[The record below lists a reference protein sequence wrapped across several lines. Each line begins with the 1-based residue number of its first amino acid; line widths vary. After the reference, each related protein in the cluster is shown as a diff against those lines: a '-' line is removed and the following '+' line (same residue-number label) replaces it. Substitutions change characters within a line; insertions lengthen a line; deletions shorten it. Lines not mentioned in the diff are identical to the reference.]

1 MSKYGQYCPI
11 ARATEVLGDRWT
23 LLIVR
28 DLFYGAQHFNDL
40 DRGLPGIPRA
50 LLVKRLRLLEQAGL
64 LMRHD
69 APHGKKTCYELTRAG
84 RELEPVIDALVMWGA
99 NWCFGEPTEEELDP
113 VLLLWWMRDGVRR
126 DLLTQKRIVVEFHFR
141 DVKPSLF
148 WLVMRRDDV
157 SLCIQHPGFDSDV
170 LVTTDLAVFYQV
182 WLGRLTW
189 GEVIED
195 NRLVLDAIPT
205 LIRDFTH
212 WFTLS
217 PFADAVAGAVRTTT
231 QPSD

>member
-11 ARATEVLGDRWT
+11 ARAAEVLGDRWT

-64 LMRHD
+64 LVRHG
-69 APHGKKTCYELTRAG
+69 APPGQKTHYELTQAG
-84 RELEPVIDALVMWGA
+84 RELEPVIDALIVWGA
-99 NWCFGEPTEEELDP
+99 NWCFGEPLEDELDP
-113 VLLLWWMRDGVRR
+113 ILLLWWMRDGVLR
-126 DLLTQKRIVVEFHFR
+126 DRLPQKRVVIEFHFR
-141 DVKPSLF
+141 DVVSPAVC
-148 WLVMRRDDV
+148 WLVMERDDV
-157 SLCIQHPGFDSDV
+157 SVCINHPGFDSDV
-170 LVTTDLAVFYQV
+170 LVTVDAAVLYQV

-189 GEVIED
+189 AEIIED
-195 NRLVLDAIPT
+195 SRLVLDAIPAF
-205 LIRDFTH
+205 IRDFTN

-217 PFADAVAGAVRTTT
+217 PFADAVRTNM
-231 QPSD
+231 QPADQ